1 MPERLR
7 AGSTVSK
14 ILSAVDRALSAV
26 EISVLLAT
34 GIAIVATLFYGA
46 VVRYFL
52 HGSFPE
58 EAELSWLMYTWL
70 VFLGSSY
77 VLRGGDHPNVT
88 LVRGRFGAKYTAA
101 LYLVC
106 LAYIAVIIHYAL
118 QYSRIFLLQVTA
130 TMRLPMAYFY
140 GAMIVGFTF
149 MAVRYSMKLV
159 RLFLR

>member
-1 MPERLR
+1 LTTR
-7 AGSTVSK
+7 GTVSRVLK
-14 ILSAVDRALSAV
+14 VLDRALSAV
-26 EISVLLAT
+26 EISVILVT
-34 GIAIVATLFYGA
+34 GVAIVSALFYGA
-46 VVRYFL
+46 IVRYLL

-88 LVRGRFGAKYTAA
+88 LIRGRFGARYAAA
-101 LYLVC
+101 LYLVS
-106 LAYIAVIIHYAL
+106 LAYVVLILYQTL
-118 QYSRIFLLQVTA
+118 QYSRIFLLQRTA

-140 GAMIVGFTF
+140 GAMVVGFTF
-149 MAVRYSMKLV
+149 MAVRYVMKLV

>member
-1 MPERLR
+1 MPGRLR
-7 AGSTVSK
+7 AGSKVSK
-14 ILSAVDRALSAV
+14 VLSAADRALSAV
-26 EISVLLAT
+26 EISVIVAT
-34 GIAIVATLFYGA
+34 GSVIVATLFYGA

-77 VLRGGDHPNVT
+77 VLRGGDHPNVM
-88 LVRGRFGAKYTAA
+88 LIRGKFGAKYTVA

-106 LAYIAVIIHYAL
+106 LAYIVIIIYYAL
-118 QYSRIFLLQVTA
+118 QYSRIFLLQRTA

-140 GAMIVGFTF
+140 GAMIAGFIF
-149 MAVRYSMKLV
+149 MALRYLMKIV